1 MVKEE
6 EEITSDVEPRRQRD
20 VKACG
25 PPDLGALHSWSQVG
39 GTLGVCGQKKPEP
52 SLITKMSTQSHS
64 LAHTDL
70 YTCIAKKKKT
80 THTHPSTHTYVHLQ
94 CVHNTY
100 KKHRH
105 TKVPLNHYFIL
116 EKKT

>member
-70 YTCIAKKKKT
+70 YTCIAKKKKEN
-80 THTHPSTHTYVHLQ
+80 HTYTPFNAYI
-94 CVHNTY
+94 CSSSM
-100 KKHRH
+100 RA
-105 TKVPLNHYFIL
+105 
-116 EKKT
+116 